1 MNLRTFSAP
10 TFAKAIALVK
20 SEMGSEAVILHTR
33 TVRRRKWMGLRSRE
47 IVEIT
52 AGSGLNVPTRGGG
65 AGRRGSNNENVAA
78 GAGRGTAGT
87 SHSRAR
93 GIRENPAI
101 AAAANA

>member
-10 TFAKAIALVK
+10 TFAQAIALVK

-33 TVRRRKWMGLRSRE
+33 TVRRRKWVGLRSRG
-47 IVEIT
+47 IGEIT
-52 AGSGLNVPTRGGG
+52 AGNGLNVPTRGGASRRPAENT
-65 AGRRGSNNENVAA
+65 AG

-87 SHSRAR
+87 SRSRAR

-101 AAAANA
+101 AA